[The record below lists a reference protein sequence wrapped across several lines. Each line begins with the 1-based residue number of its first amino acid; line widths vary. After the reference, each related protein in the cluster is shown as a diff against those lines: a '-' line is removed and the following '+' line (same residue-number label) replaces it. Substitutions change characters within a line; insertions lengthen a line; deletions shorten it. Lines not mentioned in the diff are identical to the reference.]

1 MPQQHGSFYKGIWSS
16 FEFQI
21 SCINRKVLI
30 FYTAPVSFNVW
41 NCNWMIVD
49 AVYLGLEDLKESS
62 SGITRRRR
70 RRKRDKI
77 KTGLLPSKEPTGYI
91 CLPWSW
97 ILFWLTL
104 LIREKRDYE
113 KKRSTKKILV
123 RTIIMLGCLGRMQ
136 VYIIIFKM

>member
-1 MPQQHGSFYKGIWSS
+1 MPKQHGFFYKGIWRS

-30 FYTAPVSFNVW
+30 FYTAPVSFNMW
-41 NCNWMIVD
+41 DCNWMLGD
-49 AVYLGLEDLKESS
+49 AVYFGLEDLKYSS
-62 SGITRRRR
+62 SGISRRR

-91 CLPWSW
+91 CLLWSW

-104 LIREKRDYE
+104 LIKEKRDYE

-123 RTIIMLGCLGRMQ
+123 RTIIML
-136 VYIIIFKM
+136 VA